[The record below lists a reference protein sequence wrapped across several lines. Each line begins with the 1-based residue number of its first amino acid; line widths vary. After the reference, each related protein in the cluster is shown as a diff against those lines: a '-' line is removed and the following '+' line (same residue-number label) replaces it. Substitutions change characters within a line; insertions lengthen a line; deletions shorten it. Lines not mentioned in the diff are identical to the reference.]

1 MLTESR
7 VGGRNRSR
15 HQVIGELH
23 RSQVNMTTRRDQSSR
38 GNKRGDGVEGPCLR
52 VLQGFLSFYF
62 ILFYLFIFIFGCVGS
77 SLLHTGFL

>member
-15 HQVIGELH
+15 HQVIGEPH

-38 GNKRGDGVEGPCLR
+38 GNKRGDGGEGLCLR
-52 VLQGFLSFYF
+52 VL
-62 ILFYLFIFIFGCVGS
+62 
-77 SLLHTGFL
+77 